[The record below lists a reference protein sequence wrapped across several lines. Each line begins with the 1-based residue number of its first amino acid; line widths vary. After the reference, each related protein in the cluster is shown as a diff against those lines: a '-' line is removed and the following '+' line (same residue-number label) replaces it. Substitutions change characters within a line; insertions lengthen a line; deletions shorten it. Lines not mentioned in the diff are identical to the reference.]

1 MWIVRKDGQALE
13 KRPGGNAR
21 RGTAVLGC
29 TETKA
34 LKRFSPVHSARREDN
49 VSTP

>member
-29 TETKA
+29 A
-34 LKRFSPVHSARREDN
+34 IRRI
-49 VSTP
+49 